1 MNPTVWTVYRTDL
14 AREYRTTP
22 TDKVELSML
31 TLNAFTKAQEM
42 DFVLFRV
49 PNKVTVLKSQYGVE
63 AS

>member
-14 AREYRTTP
+14 AREHRNTP

-31 TLNAFTKAQEM
+31 TLDNFTKSREM

-49 PNKVTVLKSQYGVE
+49 PSKVTVLKSQYGVE